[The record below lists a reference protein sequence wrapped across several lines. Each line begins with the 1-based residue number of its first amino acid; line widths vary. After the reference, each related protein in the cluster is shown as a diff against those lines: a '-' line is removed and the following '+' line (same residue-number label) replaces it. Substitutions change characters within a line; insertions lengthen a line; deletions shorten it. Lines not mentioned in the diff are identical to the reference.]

1 MTEATIDIPS
11 TEPRVTP
18 AAKDQWES
26 EAPPVMLI
34 RRSGRWVS
42 INFRDLWHYREL
54 LYFLIWRDIKVRYK
68 QTVVGAAWAIL
79 QPFLTMVVFSVVFGR
94 IAGMSSEGI
103 PYPIFLYT
111 GLLPWLLFSNSM
123 TQSAN
128 SLVAN
133 QTLIT
138 KVYFPRLIVPTAS
151 VLSGLVDF
159 GIASLVLFGMMF
171 YYGVAPTAAVWTIPL
186 FVLLAI
192 ASALTAGL
200 WLSALNVRYR
210 DVRHAIPFLTQ
221 LWLFASPVLYPGSE
235 IIQRF
240 PENWRALYGLNPMVG
255 VVEGFR
261 WALLGKPDGLR
272 SEVFVSV
279 LVVLVLLVGGVV
291 YFRRMEQTIA
301 DVV

>member
-1 MTEATIDIPS
+1 M
-11 TEPRVTP
+11 
-18 AAKDQWES
+18 
-26 EAPPVMLI
+26 
-34 RRSGRWVS
+34 
-42 INFRDLWHYREL
+42 WHYREL